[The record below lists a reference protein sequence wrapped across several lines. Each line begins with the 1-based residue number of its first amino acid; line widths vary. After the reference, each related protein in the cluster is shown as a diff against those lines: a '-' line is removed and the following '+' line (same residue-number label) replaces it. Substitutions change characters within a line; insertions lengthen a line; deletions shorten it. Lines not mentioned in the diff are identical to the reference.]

1 MLERPKLLLVVAQS
15 GRMLAQSAAREGYL
29 VRVADCFGDRDTL
42 RVADRYLKLLPLD
55 KITKP
60 QWLQTIISLS
70 DGQSCSLICGTG
82 IERFYPMLAEL
93 PAHIKFAGTSI
104 ESFQQICVPEQW
116 TALLDKLNLSH
127 PPTTFN
133 KDHPLYGKW
142 LAKAAA
148 AWGGT
153 HVVNAHSITE
163 QTDVYYQQQINGMSA
178 SVLFLANGSD
188 FHVLLLNQQFN
199 VNAELNNFGLQG
211 ISNNLQLDEIQQ
223 HDIFS
228 ALQKLTLHLNLS
240 GLMSLD
246 FMLDSSGRIF
256 LLEINP
262 RPTAS
267 CQLLPIDF
275 PIISW
280 HLLCTDGVMPEIDA
294 ELLIKKRILWFCF
307 APEKIIIP
315 ENFDWPDY
323 CYDLP
328 VAGSTIDKG
337 GIICSLLL
345 EQTDANAMTGH
356 LFANKLIENLS
367 TQA

>member
-29 VRVADCFGDRDTL
+29 VRVADCFGDSDTL
-42 RVADRYLKLLPLD
+42 SVADRYLKLLPLD
-55 KITKP
+55 KITNP
-60 QWLQTIISLS
+60 QWLQTIINLS
-70 DGQSCSLICGTG
+70 DGQPCSLICGTG

-93 PAHIKFAGTSI
+93 PEHIKFTGTCLA
-104 ESFQQICVPEQW
+104 SFQQICAPEQW
-116 TALLDKLNLSH
+116 TALLDQLNLPH

-133 KDHPLYGKW
+133 KDLPLNGKW
-142 LAKAAA
+142 LAKSAA

-153 HVVNAHSITE
+153 HVVDAHSITE
-163 QTDVYYQQQINGMSA
+163 QTDVYYQQQINGISA

-199 VNAELNNFGLQG
+199 VNTELNNFGLQG
-211 ISNNLQLDEIQQ
+211 ISNHLQLDEIQQ
-223 HDIFS
+223 QDIFS

-246 FMLDSSGRIF
+246 FMLDSSGKIF

-267 CQLLPIDF
+267 CQLLPTDF
-275 PIISW
+275 PIIHW
-280 HLLCTDGVMPEIDA
+280 HLMSKDGVMPKTNL
-294 ELLIKKRILWFCF
+294 ELPIKKQLLWFCF
-307 APEKIIIP
+307 AAEKIIIP

-345 EQTDANAMTGH
+345 EQIDSNAMTGH

-367 TQA
+367 AQA